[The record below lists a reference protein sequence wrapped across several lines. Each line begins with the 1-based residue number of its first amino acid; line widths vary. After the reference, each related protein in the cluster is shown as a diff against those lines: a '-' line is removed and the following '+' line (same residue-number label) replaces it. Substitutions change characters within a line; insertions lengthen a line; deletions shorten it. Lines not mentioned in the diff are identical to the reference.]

1 MCVIFLASYK
11 GILKSKQAAR
21 VVFTKVLCSYT
32 QQKRHFFII
41 IVVVSKFKSV
51 YLKSV
56 LKKFLVSFISGNLM
70 FSARN
75 FTKSVWTPNK
85 LFYTVCID
93 FMALLKYN
101 RSLCKFSCSIRSDA
115 CRVLKT

>member
-1 MCVIFLASYK
+1 M
-11 GILKSKQAAR
+11 
-21 VVFTKVLCSYT
+21 
-32 QQKRHFFII
+32 
-41 IVVVSKFKSV
+41 

-56 LKKFLVSFISGNLM
+56 LKKFLVSFMWGNLT

-85 LFYTVCID
+85 LFYIVFID

-101 RSLCKFSCSIRSDA
+101 RSSRTFSCSIKSDA
-115 CRVLKT
+115 CRV